1 MIKVLSEIRNIYKYV
16 TTKKEATPLLFLLFY
31 ILISLNILH

>member
-16 TTKKEATPLLFLLFY
+16 ITKKEAVSLLFLLFY

>member
-16 TTKKEATPLLFLLFY
+16 IKKEAVSLLFLLFY